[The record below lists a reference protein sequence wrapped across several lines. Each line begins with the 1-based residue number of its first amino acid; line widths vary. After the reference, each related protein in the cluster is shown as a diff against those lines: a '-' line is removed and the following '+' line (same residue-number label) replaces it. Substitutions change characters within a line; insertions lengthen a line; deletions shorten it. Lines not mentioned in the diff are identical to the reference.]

1 MRKLRSELM
10 SILTVLAV
18 TVAVAL
24 TFPFG
29 AVGFR
34 PRPDRARPRSSAA
47 FVVMSADEQATAM
60 RAAKTS
66 WQVDAG
72 GVRRL
77 RVDLSVGELP
87 EDPAASSMDIGVRP
101 SRSVVPTVGYQPSA
115 YPLTQAA
122 APCAGISRAEAEPV
136 REPPFPKAE
145 LLKLD

>member
-1 MRKLRSELM
+1 MKPVQVDLTSF
-10 SILTVLAV
+10 LTVLTV
-18 TVAVAL
+18 TAAVAL
-24 TFPFG
+24 AFPYG

-34 PRPDRARPRSSAA
+34 PAPDAGRPQASAA

-101 SRSVVPTVGYQPSA
+101 SRSAVPPTGYRPAA
-115 YPLTQAA
+115 YPRSFAAPPAA
-122 APCAGISRAEAEPV
+122 ALPKTAGETA
-136 REPPFPKAE
+136 RELPFAKSE
-145 LLKLD
+145 LLKID

>member
-1 MRKLRSELM
+1 MKKLRAELM

-29 AVGFR
+29 AVGFS
-34 PRPDRARPRSSAA
+34 PRPDRSRPQSSAA
-47 FVVMSADEQATAM
+47 FVVMTEAEQALAM
-60 RAAKTS
+60 RSAKTS

-87 EDPAASSMDIGVRP
+87 EGPTASSMDIGVRP
-101 SRSVVPTVGYQPSA
+101 TRSAVSTVGYHPAA

-122 APCAGISRAEAEPV
+122 APCAGIPKADAEPV
-136 REPPFPKAE
+136 RELPFSKAE